1 MAISAGRLTQM
12 ISVLNP
18 VLTRNAAGEMTE
30 EWVSCGKIHADI
42 RGRSSR
48 ERMQSGAEMAQ
59 AEIRIWVRGQSGR
72 EITAASRLHVLS
84 GPWRD
89 RILNVVGLP
98 VPGCDRRAS
107 GNSLSAGRGKMIE
120 TLLDF
125 SGLEDISRDLQLL
138 SGAENNRV
146 LREATRAGA
155 NVLKEE
161 VVSRAPVRRG
171 KLRRNVVI
179 LSRRSRDGGM
189 ESGVHIRGV
198 NPDTGNSDNT
208 MKADNP
214 RNAFYWRF
222 VEMGTVN
229 MPPHPFVRPA
239 FDVRS
244 EQAAQVAIARM
255 NRAID
260 EVLRR

>member
-1 MAISAGRLTQM
+1 MTALLTLEEIKAHLRVDHDADDDMLMDKVRQATAVLLAYIQGSRDKVIREDGELIPGEALTRMKGGCHATDRDAVPESGSCGAGRTASGGAAVFCFRADLRFALSDGVMRRGMAISAGRLTQM

-98 VPGCDRRAS
+98 VPDATG
-107 GNSLSAGRGKMIE
+107 GR
-120 TLLDF
+120 
-125 SGLEDISRDLQLL
+125 LE
-138 SGAENNRV
+138 
-146 LREATRAGA
+146 
-155 NVLKEE
+155 
-161 VVSRAPVRRG
+161 
-171 KLRRNVVI
+171 I
-179 LSRRSRDGGM
+179 LCRLGG
-189 ESGVHIRGV
+189 E
-198 NPDTGNSDNT
+198 
-208 MKADNP
+208 K
-214 RNAFYWRF
+214 
-222 VEMGTVN
+222 
-229 MPPHPFVRPA
+229 
-239 FDVRS
+239 
-244 EQAAQVAIARM
+244 
-255 NRAID
+255 
-260 EVLRR
+260 